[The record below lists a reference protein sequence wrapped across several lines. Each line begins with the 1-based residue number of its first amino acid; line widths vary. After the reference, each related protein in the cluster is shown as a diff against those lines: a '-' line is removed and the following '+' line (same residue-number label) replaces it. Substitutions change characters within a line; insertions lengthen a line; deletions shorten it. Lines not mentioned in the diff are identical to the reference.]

1 MCVCCPISKVKVIPV
16 ADRSDSG
23 AVLCLAITC
32 KLRVS
37 MLSSAEK
44 AGFCVTSEQA
54 AAAQWSGKLNIYGK
68 HNEEDMM
75 SVLESA
81 CSFFF

>member
-1 MCVCCPISKVKVIPV
+1 
-16 ADRSDSG
+16 
-23 AVLCLAITC
+23 
-32 KLRVS
+32 

-81 CSFFF
+81 CSFFFEGFSVKRFTVKALM